1 MSVTL
6 TVTLYV
12 PRVSGLQLKTPVLEL
27 IEAPDGNPESRE
39 KIRELLSGSV
49 AIAVNERRTFLLI
62 ALFPIGESIGALLTG
77 GPPVEDVELVDEVV
91 LPDVEDVDV
100 VPDVVE
106 LEVVE
111 VEPDVE
117 DVDVVPEV
125 EVVELLEVVLDV

>member
-1 MSVTL
+1 MVSESLSLGFPLSVTL

-62 ALFPIGESIGALLTG
+62 ALFPIGESVGALLAG
-77 GPPVEDVELVDEVV
+77 GPPVDDVELDELVLEVDEVELVELVELDDEVEDVE
-91 LPDVEDVDV
+91 
-100 VPDVVE
+100 
-106 LEVVE
+106 
-111 VEPDVE
+111 
-117 DVDVVPEV
+117 
-125 EVVELLEVVLDV
+125 